1 MLKKVAT
8 LCCSLLLA
16 STVLTPAMADSG
28 VEVGMKGMAKS
39 YKAANQADDAAA
51 LKQALTQ
58 MREYAVKAQGEVP
71 PDFKDQAADGPERK
85 AYTEGMTKLIKQIDD
100 AQALLDAGKLDEA
113 KAATAAMKQTKSE
126 YHTKLKV

>member
-16 STVLTPAMADSG
+16 STALTPAMAENAVKTD
-28 VEVGMKGMAKS
+28 MKGMAKS
-39 YKAANQADDAAA
+39 YKAATKADDAAT
-51 LKQALTQ
+51 LKQELTKL
-58 MREYAVKAQGEVP
+58 REYAVKAQGEVP
-71 PDFKDQAADGPERK
+71 PDFKDQPADGPERK

>member
-16 STVLTPAMADSG
+16 GTVLTPAMADSG
-28 VEVGMKGMAKS
+28 VEAGMKGMAKS
-39 YKAANQADDAAA
+39 YKAATKADDAAA
-51 LKQALTQ
+51 LKQALTK

-85 AYTEGMTKLIKQIDD
+85 AYVEGMTKLIKQIDD
-100 AQALLDAGKLDEA
+100 AQALLDAGKLEEA
-113 KAATAAMKQTKSE
+113 KAATAAMKQTRSE